1 MNVLLS
7 YLLTIYLEF
16 FKIGLFAVGGGLA
29 TIPFLE
35 ELIEKY
41 HWITHEDLINI
52 IAVAESTPGA
62 VGVNAAT
69 FMGYSTA
76 GTFGGIVAVLGLIT
90 PSIIIIVIIA
100 QIFNKFKSNSYVKAA
115 FYGIRPVAAGI
126 IGAAGIS
133 VAMTAFGINDLISGV
148 SSDYLSVA
156 LKILLGLLFFF
167 GIEKFKKHAVIYIA
181 LGAIIGILIV

>member
-1 MNVLLS
+1 MNLL
-7 YLLTIYLEF
+7 LLLYAEF

-35 ELIEKY
+35 ELIDMY
-41 HWITHEDLINI
+41 HWITQEDLINI

-76 GTFGGIVAVLGLIT
+76 GVLGGIIAVLGLIT
-90 PSIIIIVIIA
+90 PSIIIIVIVA
-100 QIFNKFKSNSYVKAA
+100 KIFHKFKSNSYVKAA

-133 VAMTAFGINDLISGV
+133 VAMIAFGIEDLITGASTA
-148 SSDYLSVA
+148 YLATVFN
-156 LKILLGLLFFF
+156 ILLGLLFFF
-167 GIEKFKKHAVIYIA
+167 AIEKFKKHAIVYIA
-181 LGAIIGILIV
+181 VGAILGILIV